1 MSKKVGSGG
10 DRAQKGRIRTHN
22 SGKKL
27 VEIGCLLFQF
37 ERELCVGK
45 VSRALPLGGE
55 IITLSALD
63 FDADNIISY
72 RWDICK

>member
-1 MSKKVGSGG
+1 MSKKS
-10 DRAQKGRIRTHN
+10 DPDPQFCPKN
-22 SGKKL
+22 W

-72 RWDICK
+72 R

>member
-1 MSKKVGSGG
+1 MSKRSDGSNGAKKV
-10 DRAQKGRIRTHN
+10 RIRAHN

-27 VEIGCLLFQF
+27 VEVGCLLFQF

>member
-1 MSKKVGSGG
+1 VADRPKKVGS
-10 DRAQKGRIRTHN
+10 RPTNLAI
-22 SGKKL
+22 KL

-72 RWDICK
+72 R